1 METGFLSD
9 HNRDVSPVEGVTRRT
24 GMALGEV
31 HTETSGSYPGIPII
45 TAAGEVD
52 LAIAPTMETH
62 ISDALEQNSDLIIDL
77 SGASF
82 IDSVALG
89 VLTWALER
97 TDNTGHRLFLVADDP
112 RVLRVFEL
120 TGLTASFSIFDSRVA
135 LSTHLSQADTP
146 S

>member
-9 HNRDVSPVEGVTRRT
+9 HNRDVSPVEGVARRT
-24 GMALGEV
+24 GMALGQV
-31 HTETSGSYPGIPII
+31 HTETSGSYPGIPIV

-62 ISDALEQNSDLIIDL
+62 IGRALEQKSDLIIDL

-97 TDNTGHRLFLVADDP
+97 TDTTGHRLFLVADDP

-120 TGLTASFSIFDSRVA
+120 TGLTASFAIFDSRAA
-135 LSTHLSQADTP
+135 LSTHLSQAGSP